1 MDIETTGP
9 DTTAPAATG
18 PDTTGRDITAPAATT
33 PAAAA
38 DATTDAD
45 GVTQTTVDGI
55 RTLLA
60 PRSGPVTAGLLF
72 RVGRADE
79 TLATSGI
86 THLVE
91 HLALHRHGLS
101 DLHYNGATAAT
112 YTHFHV
118 TGTPAD
124 VVEYLNGVCAALRDL
139 PMDRLETEKEILRTE
154 AAGRSRGPGHGMALW
169 RYGSRS
175 YGLTDYA
182 EAGLHRITPHNVR
195 DWAGTRFTA
204 ENAVLWITSDTL
216 PEGLDLTL
224 PTGEWLPAPEAS
236 SALPATPA
244 YFRGDEGGMVLTSV
258 LPRSTKA
265 GLLAEILGKELFR
278 ALRQKG
284 GYSYTA
290 AAEYCPRDTDSAT
303 VVAYADAL
311 PEKQDA
317 MVGAFV
323 DVLAKLRAGRIEKAD
338 LEAVRTAALAQFD
351 APELAAAKLPAQAM
365 NLLMRHRDL
374 TVAEARA
381 EIEAVTV
388 ADLHEVARELWAGAL
403 VQVPGR
409 DLDWAGLT
417 AAPTASSDTVT
428 GRRYTSLEDR
438 KVALLVGGD
447 GVSLAGPD
455 HQVTVRY
462 AECSLMYVFPDGARH
477 LVGHDGFT
485 LTVEP
490 TLHGIT
496 AAELAPLD
504 AGVPPASVVRMPP
517 RDPARI
523 PQPRKAEPTAPKAT
537 RNTGIT
543 VVLWLLGLISG
554 FLTVVL
560 ALLVVGETDAEIT
573 PAGPDWTSVIGF
585 GVVCLMFVVPW
596 LLVLRHRLKGK
607 G

>member
-9 DTTAPAATG
+9 DTTSPDIAG
-18 PDTTGRDITAPAATT
+18 PDIAGPDSPGASG
-33 PAAAA
+33 
-38 DATTDAD
+38 TTDAD
-45 GVTQTTVDGI
+45 GITHTTVNGI

-60 PRSGPVTAGLLF
+60 PRSGPVTAGLFF

-91 HLALHRHGLS
+91 HLALYRHGLS

-139 PMDRLETEKEILRTE
+139 PTDRLETEKEILRTE
-154 AAGRSRGPGHGMALW
+154 AAGRGHGPGHGMALW

-182 EAGLHRITPHNVR
+182 EAGLHGISADDVR
-195 DWAGTRFTA
+195 NWAGTRFTA
-204 ENAVLWITSDTL
+204 ENAVLWITSDVL

-224 PTGEWLPAPEAS
+224 PTGEWLPTPEAS
-236 SALPATPA
+236 SALPTTPA

-265 GLLAEILGKELFR
+265 GLLTEILGKELFR

-290 AAEYCPRDTDSAT
+290 AAEYCPRDTDHAT
-303 VVAYADAL
+303 VIAYADAL

-323 DVLAKLRAGRIEKAD
+323 DVLAKLRAGGIEHAD
-338 LEAVRTAALAQFD
+338 LEAVRTSALAQFD
-351 APELAAAKLPAQAM
+351 VPELAAGKLPNQAM

-409 DLDWAGLT
+409 ELDWAGLT
-417 AAPTASSDTVT
+417 SAPTTSTDTVT

-438 KVALLVGGD
+438 KVALLVGDD
-447 GVSLAGPD
+447 GVSLVGPNN
-455 HQVTVRY
+455 QVTVRY
-462 AECSLMYVFPDGARH
+462 AECSLIHAFPDGARH
-477 LVGHDGFT
+477 LVGHDGFSLT
-485 LTVEP
+485 LEP
-490 TLHGIT
+490 TLYGIT
-496 AAELAPLD
+496 GAQLAPVD
-504 AGVPPASVVRMPP
+504 VGVPPAAVVRMPP

-523 PQPRKAEPTAPKAT
+523 PQPRKAAAAAPQTT
-537 RNTGIT
+537 RSSGVTFL
-543 VVLWLLGLISG
+543 LWLLGLISG
-554 FLTVVL
+554 FVTVVF
-560 ALLVVGETDAEIT
+560 ALLVIGETDPELT
-573 PAGPDWTSVIGF
+573 PAGPDWNSVIGF
-585 GVVCLMFVVPW
+585 GVVCLMPIVPW
-596 LLVLRHRLKGK
+596 LLLLRHRHKGK